1 MTIRRSRPEHDLYR
15 KIKWLIFFRALFAVI
30 LLGSLFIA
38 LVEPDTS
45 LFLADESVA
54 CLFALSVGLL
64 VISLAYTLV
73 LPRIRRLIAFAY
85 FQVAADTVCVTL
97 VLFVTGA
104 SASVFT
110 FLYLL
115 VIIYSTMVIYRRGG
129 MVVAT
134 LCALQFGI
142 MVDLEYFELIR
153 PLGVAAGDMISGDDW
168 QRVLFRLMMV
178 IGACYLV
185 AFLSGFLAEQ
195 ERRAKQELWAME
207 DQMERVERLAAV
219 GEMAAGLTHE
229 IKNPLASLTGSIQ
242 MLRENIAYD
251 PTHDKL
257 MRIVLREADRLSA
270 LVTDFLVFSRPQAGN
285 SQNVRIDLAIGEIVS
300 LFREDPSFQNRI
312 EVRTWLVAKH
322 YIRIDPEHLSQML
335 WNLLNNAAEAID
347 GTGRIDISV
356 QPVGKE
362 YVKITIE
369 DDGIGVPPEN
379 LDSIFDPFFSTKA
392 RGTGLGLSM
401 VQQIAG
407 LYGGLVDIK
416 SQPGEGTTA
425 TLKFKSSPFS
435 GKSRAG

>member
-54 CLFALSVGLL
+54 YLFALSVGLL

-73 LPRIRRLIAFAY
+73 LPRIRRLVAFAY

>member
-54 CLFALSVGLL
+54 YLFALSVGLL

>member
-45 LFLADESVA
+45 LFLADESVFY
-54 CLFALSVGLL
+54 LFALSVGLL

-73 LPRIRRLIAFAY
+73 LPRIRRLVAFAY
-85 FQVAADTVCVTL
+85 FQVAADTACVTL

-168 QRVLFRLMMV
+168 QRVLFRLTMV

-195 ERRAKQELWAME
+195 ERRAKHELWAME
-207 DQMERVERLAAV
+207 DQMKRVERLAAV

-270 LVTDFLVFSRPQAGN
+270 LVTDFLMFSRPQAGN
-285 SQNVRIDLAIGEIVS
+285 SQNVRIDLAIKEIVS
-300 LFREDPSFQNRI
+300 LFREDPSFQDRI

-335 WNLLNNAAEAID
+335 WNLLNNAAEAIE
-347 GTGRIDISV
+347 GAGRIDISV
-356 QPVGKE
+356 HPAGKE
-362 YVKITIE
+362 YVTITIE
-369 DDGIGVPPEN
+369 DDGIGIPPEN

-407 LYGGLVDIK
+407 LYGGLVDIR
-416 SQPGEGTTA
+416 SQPGKGTTA

-435 GKSRAG
+435 GESRAG